1 MTKHEKELY
10 DVAKQVIRKAKI
22 ITELGYGNVHFTEYS
37 GKEKENEN
45 YSIHENREKAWRNNV

>member
-45 YSIHENREKAWRNNV
+45 YSIHENREKA